1 MASRLIHILQQNSI
15 GGLLR
20 LSRNL
25 ILTKIQFPNARIIRF
40 PIYVKGKN
48 RIIIGKGFTSGVGLR
63 LDCEQFHP
71 GTNPKLTIGKNVEVN
86 DYVHIGCVHG
96 VTIEDNVLIASKVF
110 ITDHNHGIYSGEGQH
125 SSPLENPKSR
135 IVTGKP
141 IYIEKNVWLGEMVT
155 VLPGVR
161 IGQGSI
167 IGSNSVVSKDIPS
180 YSIAVGSPAKVVK
193 TYNFESGRW
202 EK

>member
-1 MASRLIHILQQNSI
+1 MKINLKKIFRENSI
-15 GGLLR
+15 TGLFR
-20 LSRNL
+20 LGYNL
-25 ILTKIQFPNARIIRF
+25 FLTKIQFPNARIIRF
-40 PIYVKGKN
+40 PIYIKGRN

-71 GTNPKLTIGKNVEVN
+71 GSDPKLIIGQHVEVN

-110 ITDHNHGIYSGEGQH
+110 ITDHNHGLYSGDEPH
-125 SSPLENPKSR
+125 SLPTEPPKNR
-135 IVTGKP
+135 IVTGKAV
-141 IYIEKNVWLGEMVT
+141 YIEKNVWIGEMVT

-167 IGSNSVVSKDIPS
+167 IGSNSVVSKDIPAF
-180 YSIAVGSPAKVVK
+180 SIAVGSPARVVK
-193 TYNFESGRW
+193 TFNFESGKW